1 MPWTLTRIGNS
12 YRFGEALWLIC
23 SMLSSD
29 LRATAGMPLRLMAA
43 LIVLGQGAVA
53 QPPSPIR
60 FEDVTEA
67 AGLRAPL
74 AGLMGHGGAWGDFDG
89 DGRIDLFVGGFS
101 DRPDAEYAPAP
112 GPVRNRLFRN
122 AGDGRFAQVDAPA
135 VETFAR
141 TSGAVFADLDNNG
154 SLELYVANNAK
165 QKAGRAGEPQH
176 SAQVRHSQLFRND
189 AGSLV
194 DISAESSACP
204 ETLFTARNVG
214 ALDCDSD
221 GLLDLLVVEDKFTR
235 APRSVLLRN
244 LGGLKFQDVTNEVG
258 LPADIF
264 GLGLAVADV
273 NQDGRPDFFVGHS
286 NRLFL
291 SQPGNRYREAVEL
304 APVFKHE
311 PFDAEDW
318 PCGVAFG
325 DLNRDGLPDLVIS
338 AHSVRARNRV
348 FLNEG
353 VRAGVPQFREITR
366 EAGLAD
372 IVPAR
377 CPHVEIQDFDNDG
390 WPDIYFSAAWL
401 DDNRV
406 TPLIFHH
413 DGLRGRVPHF
423 TPPRPIAA
431 PMIYFPA
438 GPSGDFNGDGRL
450 DLVLINWFAGN
461 HSRLL
466 RNDTAPR
473 HWLDVRVTGRKMN
486 RMGIGAQVRVFSAG
500 HLGDVAHL
508 LGFQEIST
516 GYGYASGQPA
526 LCHFGL
532 GDAERIDVEV
542 RLPGGAVVKSP
553 GMKADQIVTIEE
565 P

>member
-1 MPWTLTRIGNS
+1 MHLLGALMV
-12 YRFGEALWLIC
+12 FG
-23 SMLSSD
+23 
-29 LRATAGMPLRLMAA
+29 TGAA
-43 LIVLGQGAVA
+43 A
-53 QPPSPIR
+53 PPQRPIQ
-60 FEDVTEA
+60 FEDVTNA
-67 AGLRAPL
+67 AGLREPL
-74 AGLMGHGGAWGDFDG
+74 AGLMGHGGAWGDLDG
-89 DGRIDLFVGGFS
+89 DGRIDLFVGGFC

-122 AGDGRFAQVDAPA
+122 NGDGRFVQVDAPA
-135 VETFAR
+135 VEAFAR
-141 TSGAVFADLDNNG
+141 TSGAVFVDLDNNG
-154 SLELYVANNAK
+154 TLELYVANNAK

-176 SAQVRHSQLFRND
+176 SAQVRHNQLFRND
-189 AGSLV
+189 AGSIV
-194 DISAESSACP
+194 DISAESGACA

-214 ALDCDSD
+214 VLDCDGD

-244 LGGLKFQDVTNEVG
+244 LGGLKFQDVTKEAG
-258 LPADIF
+258 LPGDIF

-273 NQDGRPDFFVGHS
+273 NGDGRADFFVGHS

-304 APVFKHE
+304 APLFKFE
-311 PFDAEDW
+311 PFDGEDW

-325 DLNRDGLPDLVIS
+325 DLNRDGLLDLVIS

-348 FLNEG
+348 FVNEG
-353 VRAGVPQFREITR
+353 MRDGLPQFREITR
-366 EAGLAD
+366 EAGLGD
-372 IVPAR
+372 IVPAK

-401 DDNRV
+401 DDGRV

-413 DGLRGRVPHF
+413 DGLRGGVPHF

-438 GPSGDFNGDGRL
+438 GPSGDFDRDGRL
-450 DLVLINWFAGN
+450 DLFLVNWFAGN

-473 HWLDVRVTGRKMN
+473 RWLSVQVAGRKMN
-486 RMGIGAQVRVFSAG
+486 RIGIGAQVRIFSAG
-500 HLGDVAHL
+500 GLGDMAQL
-508 LGFQEIST
+508 LGFQEVSI

-532 GDAERIDVEV
+532 GEAERIDVEV
-542 RLPGGAVVKSP
+542 RLPGGAVVKRAGVS
-553 GMKADQIVTIEE
+553 ANQLITIEE